1 MRFDARRG
9 GRQFRSGSA
18 ADRFGGGLG
27 SAEPAGFADGHNTTA
42 ATDTALSDMLEEVDQ
57 AVSAT
62 ADREV
67 DTPGQGTLRAEV
79 LQAANTVTGQI
90 IRGREMVAGV
100 GEQTDLTAVA
110 AELGRAGTELLDL
123 GDRLEAAG

>member
-1 MRFDARRG
+1 MEGDF
-9 GRQFRSGSA
+9 GRAAQQIGSA
-18 ADRFGGGLG
+18 AV
-27 SAEPAGFADGHNTTA
+27 SAQLSLQVFADGRNTTA
-42 ATDTALSDMLEEVDQ
+42 ATDIALSDMLEEVDQ

-67 DTPGQGTLRAEV
+67 DTPDQGTLRAEV

-90 IRGREMVAGV
+90 IRGRDIVAGV
-100 GEQTDLTAVA
+100 GEQTELTAVA

>member
-1 MRFDARRG
+1 MEGDF
-9 GRQFRSGSA
+9 GRAAQQIGSA
-18 ADRFGGGLG
+18 AV
-27 SAEPAGFADGHNTTA
+27 SAQLSLQVFADGRNTTA

-67 DTPGQGTLRAEV
+67 DTPEQGALRAEV

-90 IRGREMVAGV
+90 IRGRDIVAGV
-100 GEQTDLTAVA
+100 GEQTELTSVA

>member
-1 MRFDARRG
+1 
-9 GRQFRSGSA
+9 
-18 ADRFGGGLG
+18 
-27 SAEPAGFADGHNTTA
+27 
-42 ATDTALSDMLEEVDQ
+42 MLEEVDQ

-67 DTPGQGTLRAEV
+67 DTPDQGTLRAEV
-79 LQAANTVTGQI
+79 LQAANTATGQI
-90 IRGREMVAGV
+90 IRGRDTVAGV
-100 GEQTDLTAVA
+100 GEQTELTAVA

>member
-1 MRFDARRG
+1 MEGDF
-9 GRQFRSGSA
+9 GRAAQQIGSA
-18 ADRFGGGLG
+18 AV
-27 SAEPAGFADGHNTTA
+27 SAQLSLQVFADGRNTTA

-67 DTPGQGTLRAEV
+67 DTPDQGTLRAEV

-90 IRGREMVAGV
+90 IRGRDIVGGV
-100 GEQTDLTAVA
+100 GEQTELTAVA

>member
-1 MRFDARRG
+1 MEGDF
-9 GRQFRSGSA
+9 GRAAQQIGSA
-18 ADRFGGGLG
+18 AV
-27 SAEPAGFADGHNTTA
+27 SAQLSLQVFADGRNTTA

-67 DTPGQGTLRAEV
+67 DTPEQGDLRAEV

-90 IRGREMVAGV
+90 IRGRDIVAGV
-100 GEQTDLTAVA
+100 GGQPELTTVA
-110 AELGRAGTELLDL
+110 AELGRAGTELLAL

>member
-1 MRFDARRG
+1 VEGDF
-9 GRQFRSGSA
+9 GRAAQQIGSA
-18 ADRFGGGLG
+18 AV
-27 SAEPAGFADGHNTTA
+27 SAQLSLQVFVDGRNTTA

-62 ADREV
+62 ADRGV
-67 DTPGQGTLRAEV
+67 DTPEQGALRAEV

-90 IRGREMVAGV
+90 IRGRDIVAGV
-100 GEQTDLTAVA
+100 GGQPEPTAVA
-110 AELGRAGTELLDL
+110 AELGRAGTELLAL

>member
-1 MRFDARRG
+1 MEGDF
-9 GRQFRSGSA
+9 GRAAQQIGSA
-18 ADRFGGGLG
+18 AV
-27 SAEPAGFADGHNTTA
+27 SAQLSLQVFADGRNTTA

-67 DTPGQGTLRAEV
+67 DTPEQGALRAEV
-79 LQAANTVTGQI
+79 QQAANTVTGQI
-90 IRGREMVAGV
+90 IRGRDIVAGV
-100 GEQTDLTAVA
+100 SEQTELTAVA